1 MQEVPKALAT
11 APASKDVWGTGLT
24 ASGMVRTLRDA
35 TMDNL
40 QPIPTGSIEPTDA
53 VQRLDGSGSGA
64 VTIVLGLRYS
74 LHVGQTVGA
83 IMLLR

>member
-1 MQEVPKALAT
+1 
-11 APASKDVWGTGLT
+11 
-24 ASGMVRTLRDA
+24 
-35 TMDNL
+35 MDNL

-53 VQRLDGSGSGA
+53 VQRLDGSGFRA